1 MLYAGLLHPEPLWQ
15 ATADQYLSRIHS
27 NTVLSQS
34 LWSLWVLLSKSLIQ
48 FSVDGRGCVPSL
60 FFDLR
65 PNYCGVNEDNGA
77 LLQKIPCTHCHTQ
90 CPGPCSRP
98 PPTHASAGDSLRLT
112 GKFGSVSCRVA
123 APFSWVLVCIR
134 FCLCPPRVCFPSP
147 V

>member
-1 MLYAGLLHPEPLWQ
+1 MLYPGLLHPEPLLQ

-34 LWSLWVLLSKSLIQ
+34 LWGLWALLSKSLIQ
-48 FSVDGRGCVPSL
+48 FYVDGWGCVPSL

-65 PNYCGVNEDNGA
+65 PNYGGSNEDNGD
-77 LLQKIPCTHCHTQ
+77 LQKIPCMHCYTQ

-98 PPTHASAGDSLRLT
+98 LPTHASARDSLRLT
-112 GKFGSVSCRVA
+112 GKSGSISCRVT
-123 APFSWVLVCIR
+123 APFCWVLVCIR
-134 FCLCPPRVCFPSP
+134 FCLCPPGVCFPSP